1 MKVQIHTKVQ
11 KYLTRYFSLEANGTT
26 IQREVLAGVTTFLTM
41 VYITVVNPS
50 ILSETGM
57 DFGAVFVATC
67 LAAALGSLI
76 MGVYA
81 NYPVALAPGMGQ
93 NAFFTYG
100 IVLGMGHTWQ
110 SALGAVFVSGIIF
123 MIISI
128 LSLREKI
135 INAIPKSLKLGISA
149 GIGFFIILI
158 ALKGS
163 NIIVAQSS
171 TLLTLG
177 DLSSIPSLF
186 TLMGFVFIVGLS
198 ARGVKGAMIIGIL
211 TITLIGWMM
220 DLIVFKGIVSLPP
233 NIAPVLMKMD
243 LSEAINGSMITVILT
258 LLLVDIFDTAGTL
271 IGVGTQANLLNLAG
285 KLPRLK
291 QALLAD
297 STATMVG
304 ATLGTSSTTSYIE
317 SATGIKAGGR
327 TGLTAI
333 VTSGLFILCLLF
345 APLAQS
351 IPNFATNA
359 ALLFVGTSMIQSL
372 KDLDWTDLTEY
383 LPAILAAIMMPLS
396 YSIADGLGIGF
407 MSYAA
412 IKIASGKRDQCS
424 VALYLIA
431 ILFMGKFVFL

>member
-11 KYLTRYFSLEANGTT
+11 KYLTRYFSLEANDTT
-26 IQREVLAGVTTFLTM
+26 IQDEVLAGVTTFLTM

-110 SALGAVFVSGIIF
+110 SGLGAVFISGIIF

-163 NIIVAQSS
+163 HIIVAQSS

-177 DLSSIPSLF
+177 DLSSMSSLF
-186 TLMGFVFIVGLS
+186 TLMGFAFIVGLT
-198 ARGVKGAMIIGIL
+198 ARGVKGALIIGIL
-211 TITLIGWMM
+211 TITLLGWAM
-220 DLIVFKGIVSLPP
+220 DLVVFEGIISLPP
-233 NIAPVLMKMD
+233 DIAPVLMKMD
-243 LSEAINGSMITVILT
+243 LSAALNGSMITVILT

-271 IGVGTQANLLNLAG
+271 IGVGTQANLLNSAG
-285 KLPRLK
+285 KLPRLQ

-297 STATMVG
+297 STATVAG
-304 ATLGTSSTTSYIE
+304 AALGTSSTTSYIE
-317 SATGIKAGGR
+317 SAAGIKAGGR
-327 TGLTAI
+327 TGLTAV

-351 IPNFATNA
+351 IPSFATNA
-359 ALLFVGTSMIQSL
+359 ALLFVGTTMIQSL

-383 LPAILAAIMMPLS
+383 IPAALTAIMMPLS

-407 MSYAA
+407 MSYVA
-412 IKIASGKRDQCS
+412 IKIASGRKDQCS
-424 VALYLIA
+424 LALYLIA
-431 ILFMGKFVFL
+431 ILFMAKFVFL

>member
-1 MKVQIHTKVQ
+1 LKVQIHTKVQ
-11 KYLTRYFSLEANGTT
+11 KYLTRYFSLEANDTT
-26 IQREVLAGVTTFLTM
+26 IQDEVLAGVTTFLTM

-110 SALGAVFVSGIIF
+110 SGLGAVFISGIIF

-163 NIIVAQSS
+163 HIIVAQSS

-177 DLSSIPSLF
+177 DLSSMSSLF
-186 TLMGFVFIVGLS
+186 TLIGFAFIVGLT
-198 ARGVKGAMIIGIL
+198 ARGVKGALIIGIL
-211 TITLIGWMM
+211 TITLLGWAM
-220 DLIVFKGIVSLPP
+220 DLVVFEGIISLPP
-233 NIAPVLMKMD
+233 VSP
-243 LSEAINGSMITVILT
+243 
-258 LLLVDIFDTAGTL
+258 
-271 IGVGTQANLLNLAG
+271 
-285 KLPRLK
+285 
-291 QALLAD
+291 
-297 STATMVG
+297 
-304 ATLGTSSTTSYIE
+304 
-317 SATGIKAGGR
+317 
-327 TGLTAI
+327 
-333 VTSGLFILCLLF
+333 LF
-345 APLAQS
+345 
-351 IPNFATNA
+351 
-359 ALLFVGTSMIQSL
+359 
-372 KDLDWTDLTEY
+372 
-383 LPAILAAIMMPLS
+383 
-396 YSIADGLGIGF
+396 
-407 MSYAA
+407 
-412 IKIASGKRDQCS
+412 
-424 VALYLIA
+424 
-431 ILFMGKFVFL
+431 

>member
-1 MKVQIHTKVQ
+1 MHTKLQ
-11 KYLTRYFSLEANGTT
+11 KYLTRYFSLKANATT

-41 VYITVVNPS
+41 VYITVVNPR

-67 LAAALGSLI
+67 LAAAIGSLI

-110 SALGAVFVSGIIF
+110 SALGAVFISGIIF
-123 MIISI
+123 VIISI
-128 LSLREKI
+128 LPFREKI
-135 INAIPKSLKLGISA
+135 INTIPKSLKSGISA

-163 NIIVAQSS
+163 HIILAQSS

-177 DLSSIPSLF
+177 DLYSIPSLF
-186 TLMGFVFIVGLS
+186 TLIGFVLIVGLT
-198 ARGVKGAMIIGIL
+198 ARGIKGALILGIISLTLLGWISDLVVFEGI
-211 TITLIGWMM
+211 I
-220 DLIVFKGIVSLPP
+220 SLPP
-233 NIAPVLMKMD
+233 DLSPILYKMD
-243 LSEAINGSMITVILT
+243 ISTALNGSMITVILT
-258 LLLVDIFDTAGTL
+258 LLTIDIFDTAGTL
-271 IGVGTQANLLNLAG
+271 IGIGTQSNLLNSNG

-297 STATMVG
+297 STATMTG
-304 ATLGTSSTTSYIE
+304 ALLGTSSTTSFIE
-317 SATGIKAGGR
+317 STAGVAAGGR
-327 TGLTAI
+327 TGLTSV

-351 IPNFATNA
+351 IPSFATNA
-359 ALLFVGTSMIQSL
+359 ALLFVGTTMMKAL
-372 KDLDWTDLTEY
+372 TDLDWTDLTEY
-383 LPAILAAIMMPLS
+383 IPAILTTIMIPLS
-396 YSIADGLGIGF
+396 FSIADGLGIGF
-407 MSYAA
+407 VSFTA
-412 IKIASGKRDQCS
+412 IKIASGRGGQCS
-424 VALYLIA
+424 LALYLIA
-431 ILFMGKFVFL
+431 ILFMGKFIFL

>member
-1 MKVQIHTKVQ
+1 MHTKLQ
-11 KYLTRYFSLEANGTT
+11 KYLTRYFSLKANATT

-41 VYITVVNPS
+41 VYITVVNPR

-110 SALGAVFVSGIIF
+110 SALGAVFISGIIF
-123 MIISI
+123 VIISI
-128 LSLREKI
+128 LPLREKI
-135 INAIPKSLKLGISA
+135 INTIPKSLKSGISA

-163 NIIVAQSS
+163 HIIVAQSS

-177 DLSSIPSLF
+177 DLYSIPSLF
-186 TLMGFVFIVGLS
+186 TLIGFALIVGLT
-198 ARGVKGAMIIGIL
+198 ARRIKGALILGIISLTLLGWINDLVVFEGI
-211 TITLIGWMM
+211 I
-220 DLIVFKGIVSLPP
+220 SLPP
-233 NIAPVLMKMD
+233 DLSPILYKMD
-243 LSEAINGSMITVILT
+243 ISTALNGSMITIILT
-258 LLLVDIFDTAGTL
+258 LLIIDIFDTAGTL
-271 IGVGTQANLLNLAG
+271 IGIGTQSNLLNSNG

-297 STATMVG
+297 STATLTG
-304 ATLGTSSTTSYIE
+304 AVLGTSSTTSFIE
-317 SATGIKAGGR
+317 STAGVAAGGR
-327 TGLTAI
+327 TGLTSV

-351 IPNFATNA
+351 IPSFATNA
-359 ALLFVGTSMIQSL
+359 ALLFVGTTMMKAL
-372 KDLDWTDLTEY
+372 TDLDWTDLTEY
-383 LPAILAAIMMPLS
+383 IPAILTTIMIPLS
-396 YSIADGLGIGF
+396 FSIADGLGIGF
-407 MSYAA
+407 VSFTA
-412 IKIASGKRDQCS
+412 IKIASGRAGQCS
-424 VALYLIA
+424 LALYLIA
-431 ILFMGKFVFL
+431 ILFMGKFIFL